1 MNKGD
6 RTFPIGRKEKER
18 KRATET
24 RLSFIDGCRDV
35 SLPWNSHTFF
45 LSSSALWLPLEEA
58 EKADNYFHAAACSCT
73 WIERVGVPRGT
84 SHSASNTNNYWQ
96 TSSMFAETAGR
107 RDSSSTPRE
116 MQRHRVDCRETE
128 APFVCLDTLGVITH
142 PDFFQFSFRII
153 SINVNNQLFG
163 YLRSTDNSTGD

>member
-96 TSSMFAETAGR
+96 TSSMFAETAAAILPVRHAKCSATVSIAVRQGR
-107 RDSSSTPRE
+107 
-116 MQRHRVDCRETE
+116 HLF
-128 APFVCLDTLGVITH
+128 A
-142 PDFFQFSFRII
+142 
-153 SINVNNQLFG
+153 SIHWV
-163 YLRSTDNSTGD
+163 